1 MSDNHDDHGHD
12 DDHEHDGADPH
23 DAIAVT
29 RVTLNDTRVTL
40 KSGTR
45 E

>member
-12 DDHEHDGADPH
+12 EHDDADPD